1 MAKKPKKQ
9 AATEQ
14 VETAVAEAAADV
26 IATAK
31 SRGPRGVKE
40 DAVITLLVD
49 ANPKR
54 EGSQSHT
61 DFAKYFTGMT
71 VGAFIDAVGKRATPH
86 LVYDAAHGF
95 ISIEGYAPE
104 LVQKKER
111 APKVAKEPKAPR
123 AKKAKAAPVEQ
134 SAEQLEIEATAT
146 EETLD

>member
-9 AATEQ
+9 AAEQ

-40 DAVITLLVD
+40 DAVITVL
-49 ANPKR
+49 AETNPNR

-61 DFAKYFTGMT
+61 DFAQYQTGMT
-71 VGAFIDAVGKRATPH
+71 VGAFIDAVGKRGTPH

-95 ISIEGYAPE
+95 ISIEGYDPAQ
-104 LVQKKER
+104 V
-111 APKVAKEPKAPR
+111 APKVKKEKAVKEPKAPR
-123 AKKAKAAPVEQ
+123 AKKAKAAP
-134 SAEQLEIEATAT
+134 AEATPEQT
-146 EETLD
+146 ELEGLTVEESLD